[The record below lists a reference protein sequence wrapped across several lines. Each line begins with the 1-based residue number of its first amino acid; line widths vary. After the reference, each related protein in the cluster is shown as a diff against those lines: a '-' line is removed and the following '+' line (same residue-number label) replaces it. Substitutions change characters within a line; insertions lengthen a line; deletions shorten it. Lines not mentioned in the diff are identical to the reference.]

1 MVLLSKACKLDNSEL
16 RNSLKLSFT
25 NIWGLRYNFVDC
37 KSFLGS
43 SYPDIIAL
51 SETNLDNSID
61 SESFSVRGYLPFIQ
75 TDFSTHMHGFAVY
88 LKERIPFARDLSLEN
103 SEKFLLMF
111 STGFASLIVLLLF
124 LYRSPSS
131 SLCTVFDSISSNI
144 DRVLS
149 INPILVELID
159 LVDSVLIFL
168 SQMTLYS
175 DG

>member
-1 MVLLSKACKLDNSEL
+1 
-16 RNSLKLSFT
+16 
-25 NIWGLRYNFVDC
+25 
-37 KSFLGS
+37 
-43 SYPDIIAL
+43 
-51 SETNLDNSID
+51 
-61 SESFSVRGYLPFIQ
+61 
-75 TDFSTHMHGFAVY
+75 MHGFAVY

-159 LVDSVLIFL
+159 LVDSILIFL